1 MKATK
6 ARTAKVENVT
16 VEVPLME
23 SYVWDAVADTPEQ
36 AANLRARSELMRQIA
51 VIVKDSGWTQLD
63 AAAAPGAA
71 RRGSAP
77 AGQRFRD
84 HAFCRVRVS
93 YCKQLSNNGHAF
105 DALQRET
112 GFSTNDVESDCSEAA
127 CHVLTR
133 TAITCPS

>member
-51 VIVKDSGWTQLD
+51 VIVKDSGPSLMPHN
-63 AAAAPGAA
+63 AAP
-71 RRGSAP
+71 
-77 AGQRFRD
+77 
-84 HAFCRVRVS
+84 
-93 YCKQLSNNGHAF
+93 
-105 DALQRET
+105 
-112 GFSTNDVESDCSEAA
+112 
-127 CHVLTR
+127 
-133 TAITCPS
+133 